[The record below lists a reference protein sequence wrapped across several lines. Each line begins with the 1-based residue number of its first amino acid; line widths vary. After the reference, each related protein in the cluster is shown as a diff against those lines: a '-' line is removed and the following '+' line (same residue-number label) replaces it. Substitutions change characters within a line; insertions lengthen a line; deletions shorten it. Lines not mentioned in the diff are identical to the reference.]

1 LKSIDFTP
9 KTSVRSVARAARW
22 LLWIA
27 DNEGVTATELARHFD
42 VPLPTAHHVLST
54 LVHEGLLAK
63 DGARRYHMGP
73 KIGALAASFMRE
85 QAVPSVWQRA
95 LAGLAAA
102 TGETAYLTAWRGDE
116 LRILAG
122 VEGIRA
128 VRVHDVHVGLYADA
142 HARASGKLLL
152 ALAHPSQRD
161 AYLAELPLRKLTAKT
176 ITTRKRLDAELA
188 LIRTVQYATDDE
200 EFADGLACLSVP
212 MLDGQAVLGALSV
225 AAPSQRFRA
234 EQKTLLGQ
242 ARRAAT
248 EAVSTTESS
257 PAATSLRGA

>member
-9 KTSVRSVARAARW
+9 KASVRSVARAARW

-63 DGARRYHMGP
+63 DAARRYHMGP

-95 LAGLAAA
+95 LAGLAAS
-102 TGETAYLTAWRGDE
+102 TGETAYLTAWRGGE

-122 VEGIRA
+122 VEGSRA
-128 VRVHDVHVGLYADA
+128 VRAHDVHVGLYTDA

-152 ALAHPSQRD
+152 ALAPPSQRD
-161 AYLAELPLRKLTAKT
+161 AYLAQLLLRKLTAQT
-176 ITTRKRLDAELA
+176 ITTRKGLDAELEH
-188 LIRTVQYATDDE
+188 IRAAGYATDDE
-200 EFADGLACLSVP
+200 EFADGLACLAVP
-212 MLDGQAVLGALSV
+212 VVDGQVVLGALSV
-225 AAPSQRFRA
+225 AAPSQRLRA
-234 EQKTLLGQ
+234 EQAILLDH
-242 ARRAAT
+242 ARRAAA
-248 EAVSTTESS
+248 EAVGRTDLI
-257 PAATSLRGA
+257 PLAASRRGA